1 MAGPRRN
8 ANRGGR
14 LGLRDEGGPFRE
26 NLERCIRHLRLRTNS
41 LNESEKRERIG
52 VFAVVAKGRRWRG
65 GGGGLE
71 WNTSGHC
78 HSRTSQC
85 GIRLQ
90 AIIRPMGNKSAPT
103 LLVAALNSANRT
115 NARRFG
121 SEVSERV
128 GNNRSLSPHSEEDLI
143 YVDVRRFTAV
153 QFLCRPSINPS
164 KLACFFVR
172 RWFREDE
179 RDGYD
184 SEEEII
190 GYALA
195 GSA

>member
-52 VFAVVAKGRRWRG
+52 VFAVVAKGRRWRGGG

-143 YVDVRRFTAV
+143 YMCDASQQSNSFVAHPSTLQNWPA
-153 QFLCRPSINPS
+153 FLSGGGS
-164 KLACFFVR
+164 EKT
-172 RWFREDE
+172 RETDMI
-179 RDGYD
+179 RKKK
-184 SEEEII
+184 S
-190 GYALA
+190 
-195 GSA
+195 